1 MCTGVAELQHHQ
13 QGGKVWRLT
22 LLCFIATMLIAMV
35 LAVAASHISPAGA
48 GMNLAMFGDAM
59 AASTA
64 KPKEVNDFVQQI
76 VGGLFMNP
84 LPPSPMVMCSLF

>member
-1 MCTGVAELQHHQ
+1 
-13 QGGKVWRLT
+13 
-22 LLCFIATMLIAMV
+22 
-35 LAVAASHISPAGA
+35 
-48 GMNLAMFGDAM
+48 MNLAMFGDAM